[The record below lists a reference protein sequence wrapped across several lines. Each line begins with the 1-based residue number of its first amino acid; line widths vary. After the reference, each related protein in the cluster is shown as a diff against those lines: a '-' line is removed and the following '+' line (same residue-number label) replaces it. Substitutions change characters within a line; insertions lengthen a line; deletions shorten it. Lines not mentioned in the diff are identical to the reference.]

1 MTDWPQII
9 TEYGPLVWRTA
20 QRLLRHEADAADC
33 FQRTFISAV
42 EVCERETVRNWP
54 GLLCRLAT
62 ARALEQLRQRSI
74 ERERFAVSKNGSQVD
89 AAVDHRSTIPEL
101 AAQADELAET
111 LRKSLSKI
119 EPRQAEVFCHVCL
132 DEFSYAETAEQL
144 GITPN
149 HVGVLLNRAK
159 AALREQLESFHLSE
173 DIESKTAE
181 GKP

>member
-42 EVCERETVRNWP
+42 EVTKRETVRNWP

-74 ERERFAVSKNGSQVD
+74 ERERFAVSKNGSHVD
-89 AAVDHRSTIPEL
+89 AAVDHRNTIPDL
-101 AAQADELAET
+101 TAQADELAET
-111 LRKSLSKI
+111 LRNALSKI
-119 EPRQAEVFCHVCL
+119 DPRQAEVFCHVCL

-144 GITPN
+144 GMTPN

-173 DIESKTAE
+173 DIELNTAE